1 MLIEENRELDEAEIP
16 PDVLIAIAEGRKI
29 EAIRLLRERT
39 GLGLREA
46 RRLVDALERVR
57 GAPSPGD
64 LPQFSEVG
72 GARGVVVILLA
83 LFLAWALYVTLV
95 GG

>member
-1 MLIEENRELDEAEIP
+1 MLIEENRELEEAEIP

-46 RRLVDALERVR
+46 RRLVDALERAR

-83 LFLAWALYVTLV
+83 LFLAWALYITLV